1 MSSRLLTTLP
11 IAGALL
17 GFVSVLLLIRER
29 AIGRRPASR
38 RLQIGAQLGWAAN
51 AVGFGGIGALN
62 ANSDVGT
69 LGAALFVPLFV
80 LAAALVVNALRTT

>member
-1 MSSRLLTTLP
+1 MTSRLLTTLL

-17 GFVSVLLLIRER
+17 GFVSVLLSLRER

-38 RLQIGAQLGWAAN
+38 RLKIGVQLGWAAN
-51 AVGFGGIGALN
+51 AAGFGGIGALN
-62 ANSDVGT
+62 ANSDVGI
-69 LGAALFVPLFV
+69 LGAALFVPFSV